1 MREYSCAE
9 EAFEA
14 YEAQRAMDED
24 QAHLEALGCQA
35 EAEGE
40 TFVRPTGTLTQCY
53 RGGSRKGMDGWRIK
67 FDYDP
72 ELIEELKAS
81 VNFMERDWIVA
92 SKEWWISTEAEG
104 ALKRLFP
111 NFEAFKNQLSF
122 LEGKEGK

>member
-1 MREYSCAE
+1 MA
-9 EAFEA
+9 
-14 YEAQRAMDED
+14 
-24 QAHLEALGCQA
+24 
-35 EAEGE
+35 E

-53 RGGSRKGMDGWRIK
+53 HGGSRKGGDGWRIK
-67 FDYDP
+67 FAYDAD
-72 ELIEELKAS
+72 LIEELKAS
-81 VNFMERDWIVA
+81 VNLMEREWIPA